1 MSRAI
6 SFSWSRHDLRHLSPL
21 AQPLFPDEMDPR
33 MFRLKKWL
41 TVATLA
47 VVCLCTSD
55 SAFGEIVFSLT
66 TRVQSSVD
74 GGLVGSASEI
84 STLAS
89 GKTAFTYEL
98 GGVAMTMTST
108 GGAFSTNDFRFG
120 VGTDQQIDDS
130 GESVSFSFDTSG
142 SLQFLAFGSTTLG
155 SSESMILSSDA
166 PALTYTL
173 NGNGS
178 AIPSATTYSSATA
191 SNWDGSADQFSF
203 ADGSVPFTPSTV
215 FTLAPNSSGG
225 GLAGIAVSV
234 VPEPAGYCATVG
246 VIGLICVAMHHL
258 RVAKSRT

>member
-1 MSRAI
+1 MRPIYPTSVPLQEAAVPRN
-6 SFSWSRHDLRHLSPL
+6 SVKSP
-21 AQPLFPDEMDPR
+21 
-33 MFRLKKWL
+33 
-41 TVATLA
+41 
-47 VVCLCTSD
+47 
-55 SAFGEIVFSLT
+55 
-66 TRVQSSVD
+66 
-74 GGLVGSASEI
+74 
-84 STLAS
+84 
-89 GKTAFTYEL
+89 
-98 GGVAMTMTST
+98 
-108 GGAFSTNDFRFG
+108 FSTNDFRFG
-120 VGTDQQIDDS
+120 IGTDAQIDDS

-142 SLQFLAFGSTTLG
+142 SLQFLAFGTTTLG

-246 VIGLICVAMHHL
+246 VIGLICVAKHHL
-258 RVAKSRT
+258 RMAKSRT